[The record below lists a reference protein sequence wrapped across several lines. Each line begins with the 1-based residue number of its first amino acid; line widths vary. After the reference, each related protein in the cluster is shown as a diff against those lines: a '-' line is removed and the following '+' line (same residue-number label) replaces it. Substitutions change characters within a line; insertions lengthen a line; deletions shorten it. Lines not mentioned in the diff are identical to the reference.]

1 MLNRYLTTFNQ
12 PMSKQAGD
20 DQPKSKT
27 PATADATYSDAAAV
41 LQVGSVY
48 RGEISARNV
57 DGTYNITVS
66 QPRTVV
72 RNAMLA
78 LPVFGGLMG
87 FNVNARLAAGTS
99 VEFGYGN
106 PSFIHAALPDGNM
119 DWLNARN
126 RSGIWGEGLSALDG
140 GEDIEQFASTPVDMV
155 EGEFEIANL
164 FGVAMQFLFTLIR
177 MSAGDRA
184 AVECHLIND
193 MVRVVSQ
200 QYRHFSGI
208 GEDLIFDHGRPTF
221 ERTWSSYRHELANKM
236 DDGEPLGEMKKDEV
250 EHASLDEKKRW
261 EDVGRYRF
269 LEFVGFAGD
278 FIHSFVSDPPDAI
291 NRLSA
296 SPNYSGKSWIH
307 RNNDGSMLMQSVADI
322 RLERVV
328 RIPVPKRIKH
338 HEDPELTAKR
348 KYRSLPNTDVLKLPD
363 VAKND
368 TYKLAY
374 HLRSYSRW
382 LSQVHSFARFHQL
395 DDEYKVPSEAEIPD
409 PEWTNKET
417 DKEEQAGAMEYFDS
431 YACITIV
438 RDGSILLHDG
448 YSATVAM
455 SNGNLQ
461 LSAPRHIDIEAAGD
475 IRMVA
480 GRNFYIKAR
489 RNVEITARI
498 GGMILTS
505 YAWFKTI
512 CREGTMWLRSD
523 ANPDSP
529 GEPLEDGPKPELK
542 DGHGVMIEST
552 FGKTIVR
559 SDKRITMQVDG
570 VGDTGL
576 SETKHDIEF
585 NTLTGNIRHYGN
597 NVLARASE
605 KLIGVGRQAAALK
618 APCLH
623 GNVGEIDLGYG
634 FCVKYGMLY
643 TKIVKALFSF
653 SNYAFNKKIGPQID
667 PDKPPKVPL
676 AIHYNHTLELED
688 PIELEKGEQEKGIE
702 ARGDAEAT
710 ASQPYNA
717 NLDYKSKVDGPLW
730 EFPPVAEYKWDTLAS
745 PFVQTLTQQAIQLG
759 ELSGMPTLSGAKWD
773 PWDLTLFTV
782 KPGLRIGAQNV
793 GFGKELQW
801 DATSTPGGMKIRQS
815 SGKPPKTMTIEWKP
829 IKPLLRY
836 LKQ

>member
-1 MLNRYLTTFNQ
+1 MLNHCPTTFNQ
-12 PMSKQAGD
+12 TMSKQAGD

-27 PATADATYSDAAAV
+27 PATADATYSDSAAV

-48 RGEISARNV
+48 RGDISARNV
-57 DGTYNITVS
+57 DGTYNITVT
-66 QPRTVV
+66 QPRTMV
-72 RNAMLA
+72 RNAVLA

-87 FNVNARLAAGTS
+87 FNINSRLAAGTS
-99 VEFGYGN
+99 VEFSYGN
-106 PSFIHAALPDGNM
+106 PSFIHATLPEGNM

-126 RSGIWGEGLSALDG
+126 RSSVWGEGLSAIEH
-140 GEDIEQFASTPVDMV
+140 GEDIEHFASTPLDMV

-164 FGVAMQFLFTLIR
+164 FGVAMQFLFTLMR

-193 MVRVVSQ
+193 MVRVISH

-236 DDGEPLGEMKKDEV
+236 EDGEPLGEMDKDQVDRKSIENRQ
-250 EHASLDEKKRW
+250 RW
-261 EDVGRYRF
+261 EEIGRYRF

-291 NRLSA
+291 NRLSE

-338 HEDPELTAKR
+338 HEDPELTKKR
-348 KYRSLPNTDVLKLPD
+348 KYRALPNTDVLKLPEI
-363 VAKND
+363 AKND
-368 TYKLAY
+368 TYQLAY

-382 LSQVHSFARFHQL
+382 LSQVHGFARFHQL
-395 DDEYKVPSEAEIPD
+395 EDEYKVPSEAQIPD
-409 PEWTNKET
+409 PEWTNKEK
-417 DKEEQAGAMEYFDS
+417 DKEAQAGAMEYFDS
-431 YACITIV
+431 YACITII

-448 YSATVAM
+448 YSATIAM

-480 GRNFYIKAR
+480 GRNLYIKAR

-498 GGMILTS
+498 GGMVLTS

-523 ANPDSP
+523 ANTDSP
-529 GEPLEDGPKPELK
+529 GEALEDGPKPEIL
-542 DGHGVMIEST
+542 DGHGLMIEAT

-559 SDKRITMQVDG
+559 SEKRITMQVDG
-570 VGDTGL
+570 VGETGL
-576 SETKHDIEF
+576 SDTKHDIEL
-585 NTLTGNIRHYGN
+585 NTLTGNIRHFGN
-597 NVLARASE
+597 NVQAKATE
-605 KLIGVGRQAAALK
+605 KLIGVGQQASSLK
-618 APCLH
+618 SPCLY

-634 FCVKYGMLY
+634 FYVKYGMLY
-643 TKIVKALFSF
+643 TKIVKALLTF
-653 SNYAFNKKIGPQID
+653 SNYAFNKKIGPMFD
-667 PDKPPKVPL
+667 PDNIPKVPVGV
-676 AIHYNHTLELED
+676 HYNHTLELEE
-688 PIELEKGEQEKGIE
+688 PVELEKGEYEKGIE
-702 ARGDAEAT
+702 ARGDAETT
-710 ASQPYNA
+710 ASQSSKTH
-717 NLDYKSKVDGPLW
+717 LEYKTKGAGPKW
-730 EFPPVAEYKWDTLAS
+730 EFPPVAEYKWDTLPAQY
-745 PFVQTLTQQAIQLG
+745 VQTLTQQAIQRNDLD
-759 ELSGMPTLSGAKWD
+759 EMPTLSGATWD
-773 PWDLTLFTV
+773 TWDMTLFTV
-782 KPGLRIGAQNV
+782 KPGLRIGGQNV
-793 GFGKELQW
+793 GFGKDLEW
-801 DATSTPGGMKIRQS
+801 YTTNTPGGKNLRKAS
-815 SGKPPKTMTIEWKP
+815 SAPSKTLEIDWKP
-829 IKPLLRY
+829 AKATLRY
-836 LKQ
+836 LK

>member
-1 MLNRYLTTFNQ
+1 
-12 PMSKQAGD
+12 MSKQAGD

-27 PATADATYSDAAAV
+27 PAIADATYSDSAAV

-48 RGEISARNV
+48 RGEVSARNV
-57 DGTYNITVS
+57 NGTYNLTVS
-66 QPRTVV
+66 QPRTIV
-72 RNAMLA
+72 RNAVLA

-87 FNVNARLAAGTS
+87 FNVNSRLAAGTS
-99 VEFGYGN
+99 VEFSYGN
-106 PSFIHAALPDGNM
+106 PSFIHATLPEGNM

-126 RSGIWGEGLSALDG
+126 RSGLWGEGMTALEG
-140 GEDIEQFASTPVDMV
+140 GEDVEHFASTPVDMV
-155 EGEFEIANL
+155 EGEFEISNL
-164 FGVAMQFLFTLIR
+164 FGVAMQFLFTLMR

-236 DDGEPLGEMKKDEV
+236 EDGEPLGEMDIDQVDHK
-250 EHASLDEKKRW
+250 SLDSRQRW
-261 EDVGRYRF
+261 EDIGRYRF

-278 FIHSFVSDPPDAI
+278 FIHSFISDPPDAI
-291 NRLSA
+291 NKLAA

-307 RNNDGSMLMQSVADI
+307 RNSDGSMLMQSVADI

-338 HEDPELTAKR
+338 HEDPELTKKR
-348 KYRSLPNTDVLKLPD
+348 KYRSLPNTDVLKLPEL
-363 VAKND
+363 AKTD
-368 TYKLAY
+368 TYQLAY

-395 DDEYKVPSEAEIPD
+395 EDEYEVPAETRIPD
-409 PEWTNKET
+409 PDWTNKEK
-417 DKEEQAGAMEYFDS
+417 DKEEQAGPMQYFDS

-475 IRMVA
+475 IRMIA
-480 GRNFYIKAR
+480 GRNFYVKAR

-523 ANPDSP
+523 ADLENP
-529 GEPLEDGPKPELK
+529 GKALEDGPDPEIK

-552 FGKTIVR
+552 LGKTIVR

-576 SETKHDIEF
+576 SETKHDIEL
-585 NTLTGNIRHYGN
+585 NTLTGNVRHFGN
-597 NVLARASE
+597 NVQARASE
-605 KLIGVGRQAAALK
+605 KLIGVGRQASALK
-618 APCLH
+618 SPCLY

-634 FCVKYGMLY
+634 FCVKYGMVF
-643 TKIVKALFSF
+643 TKMLKSLFTF
-653 SNYAFNKKIGPQID
+653 TNYAFNKKMGPIFD
-667 PDKPPKVPL
+667 PDKIPKFPVGL
-676 AIHYNHTLELED
+676 HYNHTLELED
-688 PIELEKGEQEKGIE
+688 PVELEVGDFEKGIE
-702 ARGDAEAT
+702 ARAEAEAT
-710 ASQPYNA
+710 AKFKSNT
-717 NLDYKSKVDGPLW
+717 NLDYKTRAEGPKW
-730 EFPPVAEYKWDTLAS
+730 EFPPVTEYKWDNLAA
-745 PFVQTLTQQAIQLG
+745 PHVQTLTQQAIQLN
-759 ELSGMPTLSGAKWD
+759 ELDEMPTLGDAEWD
-773 PWDLTLFTV
+773 TWDLTQFTV
-782 KPGLRIGAQNV
+782 KPGMRIGPQNV
-793 GFGKELQW
+793 GFGKDLEW
-801 DATSTPGGMKIRQS
+801 YTTSTPGGNNLRKAS
-815 SGKPPKTMTIEWKP
+815 DKPAKTFQIDWKLTKP
-829 IKPLLRY
+829 ILRY
-836 LKQ
+836 LKK

>member
-1 MLNRYLTTFNQ
+1 
-12 PMSKQAGD
+12 MSKQAGD
-20 DQPKSKT
+20 DQPKAKA
-27 PATADATYSDAAAV
+27 PAIADATFSEAAAV
-41 LQVGSVY
+41 LKVGSIY
-48 RGEISARNV
+48 RGEVLSRNV

-66 QPRTVV
+66 QPRTMV

-87 FNVNARLAAGTS
+87 FNVNSRLAVGTS

-106 PSFIHAALPDGNM
+106 PSFIHATLPQGNM

-126 RSGIWGEGLSALDG
+126 RSGVWGEGLSALEK
-140 GEDIEQFASTPVDMV
+140 GEDIESYASTPLDMV

-164 FGVAMQFLFTLIR
+164 FGVAMQFLFTLMR

-193 MVRVVSQ
+193 MVRVVSH

-236 DDGEPLGEMKKDEV
+236 EDGEPLGEMDEDQV
-250 EHASLDEKKRW
+250 DHKSLDEKQRW

-269 LEFVGFAGD
+269 LEFIGFAGD

-291 NRLSA
+291 NKLSA
-296 SPNYSGKSWIH
+296 SPNSSGKSWIH

-338 HEDPELTAKR
+338 HEDPELTKKR
-348 KYRSLPNTDVLKLPD
+348 TYRSLPNTDVLKLPEL
-363 VAKND
+363 AKND
-368 TYKLAY
+368 TYQLAY

-395 DDEYKVPSEAEIPD
+395 EDEYKVPSESEIPD
-409 PEWTNKET
+409 PEWTNKEK
-417 DKEEQAGAMEYFDS
+417 DKEEQAGSMEYFDS
-431 YACITIV
+431 YACITII
-438 RDGSILLHDG
+438 RDGSIILHDG

-461 LSAPRHIDIEAAGD
+461 LSAPRHVDIEAAGD
-475 IRMVA
+475 IRMIA
-480 GRNFYIKAR
+480 GRNVYIKAR

-523 ANPDSP
+523 ANTDTP
-529 GEPLEDGPKPELK
+529 GEPLEDGPKPEVL
-542 DGHGVMIEST
+542 DGHGVLLEST
-552 FGKTIVR
+552 FGKTTVR
-559 SDKRITMQVDG
+559 SEKRITMQVDG
-570 VGDTGL
+570 AGDVGL

-585 NTLTGNIRHYGN
+585 NTRTGNIRQHGN
-597 NVLARASE
+597 NVVARASE
-605 KLIGVGRQAAALK
+605 KLIGVGRQASALK
-618 APCLH
+618 SPCLY

-634 FCVKYGMLY
+634 FYVKYGILQ
-643 TKIVKALFSF
+643 TKIVKALVSF
-653 SNYAFNKKIGPQID
+653 VNNAFNRKVGPIID
-667 PDKPPKVPL
+667 DARPPKVPL
-676 AIHYNHTLELED
+676 AYHLNHTLELEKKV
-688 PIELEKGEQEKGIE
+688 ELEKGEFEKGLE
-702 ARGDAEAT
+702 ARSDAEST
-710 ASQPYNA
+710 ASQKSNT
-717 NLDYKSKVDGPLW
+717 NLEYKTKSAGPKW
-730 EFPPVAEYKWDTLAS
+730 EFPEATEYKWDKLTA
-745 PFVQTLTQQAIQLG
+745 PFVQTLTQQAIARND
-759 ELSGMPTLSGAKWD
+759 LSEMPTLDGAQWD
-773 PWDLTLFTV
+773 QWDLTQFTV
-782 KPGLRIGAQNV
+782 KPGMRIGTQNV
-793 GFGKELQW
+793 GFGKDLEW
-801 DATSTPGGMKIRQS
+801 HASSTPGGKNLRKAS
-815 SGKPPKTMTIEWKP
+815 THPAKTLEIDWKP
-829 IKPLLRY
+829 EKPILRY
-836 LKQ
+836 LK